1 MRPTHT
7 RDLTMKHSSFFKA
20 SLVML
25 VSVIS
30 LLMPQ
35 KISAQYKV
43 DNLIKANNILQYNG
57 KDFIP
62 TNKTIE
68 IESVVDYYTGEL
80 YKMNFMIMDG
90 TAGEGYGFEKGSY
103 WGISS
108 IGYDQDIDNFCLLV
122 YNEKKSISIIAN
134 MKGLTDYF
142 LIFESTKYNGDRV
155 IFRIPIDDNKY
166 FAKKISEQLKRF
178 SNAGI
183 ILGMSKDPSRNK

>member
-1 MRPTHT
+1 
-7 RDLTMKHSSFFKA
+7 
-20 SLVML
+20 
-25 VSVIS
+25 
-30 LLMPQ
+30 
-35 KISAQYKV
+35 
-43 DNLIKANNILQYNG
+43 
-57 KDFIP
+57 
-62 TNKTIE
+62 
-68 IESVVDYYTGEL
+68 
-80 YKMNFMIMDG
+80 MIMDG

>member
-1 MRPTHT
+1 
-7 RDLTMKHSSFFKA
+7 MKHSSSFKA

-35 KISAQYKV
+35 KISAQYKI
-43 DNLIKANNILQYNG
+43 DNCIKANNILQYNG

-62 TNKTIE
+62 TNKTIR

-80 YKMNFMIMDG
+80 YEMCFMIMDG
-90 TAGEGYGFEKGSY
+90 TSGQGYAFQKGSY

-108 IGYDQDIDNFCLLV
+108 LGNENQDINNFSLHV
-122 YNEKKSISIIAN
+122 YNEKKSICIMAN
-134 MKGLTDYF
+134 MEGLTDYL
-142 LIFESTKYNGDRV
+142 LIFESAKYNGDRV

-166 FAKKISEQLKRF
+166 FVKKISEQLQRY
-178 SNAGI
+178 SNAGV
-183 ILGMSKDPSRNK
+183 ILGMNKDPSRNK

>member
-1 MRPTHT
+1 
-7 RDLTMKHSSFFKA
+7 MKHSSFFKA

-68 IESVVDYYTGEL
+68 IESLVDYYTGEL
-80 YKMNFMIMDG
+80 YEMHFMIMDG
-90 TAGEGYGFEKGSY
+90 TAGEGYGFGKGSY

-108 IGYDQDIDNFCLLV
+108 IGQDIDNFCLFV
-122 YNEKKSISIIAN
+122 YNEKKNILFFAN
-134 MKGLTDYF
+134 TKGLTDCF
-142 LIFESTKYNGDRV
+142 LIFEDTKYNGDRV
-155 IFRIPIDDNKY
+155 MFRIPIDDNKY
-166 FAKKISEQLKRF
+166 FAMKILEQIKRF

>member
-1 MRPTHT
+1 
-7 RDLTMKHSSFFKA
+7 MKHSSFFKA

-80 YKMNFMIMDG
+80 YQMNFMIMDG
-90 TAGEGYGFEKGSY
+90 TAGEGYGFGKGSY

-178 SNAGI
+178 SNADI

>member
-1 MRPTHT
+1 
-7 RDLTMKHSSFFKA
+7 
-20 SLVML
+20 ML

-30 LLMPQ
+30 LLIPQ

>member
-1 MRPTHT
+1 
-7 RDLTMKHSSFFKA
+7 MKHSSFFKA

-90 TAGEGYGFEKGSY
+90 TAGEGMALRKAH
-103 WGISS
+103 
-108 IGYDQDIDNFCLLV
+108 IGEYHQLVMIKTLITFACLFTMR
-122 YNEKKSISIIAN
+122 KK
-134 MKGLTDYF
+134 
-142 LIFESTKYNGDRV
+142 V
-155 IFRIPIDDNKY
+155 
-166 FAKKISEQLKRF
+166 
-178 SNAGI
+178 
-183 ILGMSKDPSRNK
+183 

>member
-1 MRPTHT
+1 
-7 RDLTMKHSSFFKA
+7 MKHLSFFKA

-35 KISAQYKV
+35 KILAQYKI
-43 DNLIKANNILQYNG
+43 DNCIKANNILQYNG

-62 TNKTIE
+62 TNKTIR

-80 YKMNFMIMDG
+80 YEMCFMIMDG
-90 TAGEGYGFEKGSY
+90 TSGQGYGFQKGSY

-108 IGYDQDIDNFCLLV
+108 LGNENQDINNFSLHV
-122 YNEKKSISIIAN
+122 YNEKKSICIMAN
-134 MKGLTDYF
+134 MEGLTDYL
-142 LIFESTKYNGDRV
+142 LIFESAKYNGDRV

-166 FAKKISEQLKRF
+166 FVKKISEQLQRF

-183 ILGMSKDPSRNK
+183 ILGMNKDPSRNK